1 MLPQISF
8 VPIGCPDLPREEVP
22 ILVAKEL
29 TNRQIVS
36 ELMLS
41 DHTVATHVAKILRE
55 VGLNT
60 HSQLTTW
67 VAKRRTPP

>member
-8 VPIGCPDLPREEVP
+8 APIGCPDLLREEVP
-22 ILVAKEL
+22 VLVAKEL

-41 DHTVATHVAKILRE
+41 EHTVATHVAKILRK

-60 HSQLTTW
+60 HLQLTT
-67 VAKRRTPP
+67 